1 MTGNTHKGNGKGN
14 GYDSRH
20 VTETP
25 DVSHIK
31 NVDVTHEAS
40 DVSISGVLTFVAG
53 LSMLGIVVFVLVWGM
68 FRFFYAQTEKE
79 PSPGPMAMKPEER
92 LPPEP
97 RLQASK
103 GFGVQLQ
110 NGQWVTL
117 ENKEPDAE
125 YRVLRDQWDRQ
136 LNCTEGTPNC
146 TSISAA
152 IDNVI
157 SSGNLHVRSA
167 DDAATKKDTPRPSV
181 WSSGRMPES
190 GK

>member
-1 MTGNTHKGNGKGN
+1 MARDAKGNGR
-14 GYDSRH
+14 DPRH

-40 DVSISGVLTFVAG
+40 DVSVSGVLKFVAG
-53 LSMLGIVVFVLVWGM
+53 LSILGIVVFVLVWVM
-68 FRFFYAQTEKE
+68 FRVFYAQTEKE
-79 PSPGPMAMKPEER
+79 PSPGPMAMKPEDR

-97 RLQASK
+97 RLQASR

-136 LNCTEGTPNC
+136 LNCTEATANC
-146 TSISAA
+146 TPITGA
-152 IDNVI
+152 IDKVI
-157 SSGNLHVRSA
+157 SSGSFRMRSA
-167 DDAATKKDTPRPSV
+167 DEAATKHDVPRPSV